1 MLGFLKNVL
10 GGGGGDR
17 ESEGA
22 EPVEHEGFTIVATP
36 RKASGGWSTEGRIR
50 KVIDGEAK
58 EAHFIRADTST
69 SREAAIALSVSKA
82 RKIID
87 EQGARVPRPAGLKRD
102 FTYPFPFSVR
112 DSESPAESC
121 SRLRGNDLVHA
132 ESAVPWTSQMHRLTT
147 GRPRT
152 ETRGIAAIR

>member
-17 ESEGA
+17 EPEGA
-22 EPVEHEGFTIVATP
+22 EPMEHEGFTIVATP
-36 RKASGGWSTEGRIR
+36 RKASGGWSTEGHIR

-69 SREAAIALSVSKA
+69 SRDAAIALSVSKA

-87 EQGARVPRPAGLKRD
+87 EQGERVFRA
-102 FTYPFPFSVR
+102 
-112 DSESPAESC
+112 
-121 SRLRGNDLVHA
+121 SRA
-132 ESAVPWTSQMHRLTT
+132 
-147 GRPRT
+147 
-152 ETRGIAAIR
+152 